1 MEVYSSGLS
10 VVLGRALSAWCEQL
24 APVSLERYQSIGG
37 FQGLGRA
44 RRLTPLETLA
54 EVRQSGLRDR
64 GGLAEPVYLLWQRFQ
79 RRHEPGRLVVEAT
92 QADPRHQAGAYLLSH
107 NPYGLIEALLIA
119 AHASSTDRCQL
130 RLPAELMEH
139 QAGLYNAW
147 EEIHNRGLS
156 QGVELSLELVR
167 EAKPTIW
174 SHPPENGGASPSL
187 CLRLETWLHLALVF
201 SLGAGRYRSLGA
213 EDQAGT
219 CLLTLGG
226 PLARPGLVEAPLG
239 GELWQAVETLGG
251 GLTGQARPL
260 ALALDGGLGGFLPPP
275 AAQIPLAPEELMNAG
290 VSPTPATLWVLTEG
304 ECIVDQTR
312 RALYRFWQLSED
324 QTRPAR
330 ALLAKAA
337 RMVTEIAVGKGRPSH
352 IDDLMALGQEL
363 LSRGLAAA
371 WPLLSSLTYYHAQW
385 QDHLDLVGCP
395 SGRCL
400 KRPAAPCH
408 ATCPARIDIPSF
420 LSHIGHRKYNEA
432 TQVITEDNPLPYTCG
447 LVCPAPC
454 EKACLRGEM
463 DQPISIRAMK
473 AVAAKHTLD
482 EQGAYPAPD
491 LRPPSGKK
499 VAVVGS
505 GPAGLACA
513 YNLAR
518 RGHAVRIF
526 EAQAE
531 PGGMLRYGIP
541 AYRLP
546 REVLAQELK
555 QITSLGVE
563 IATGVEVN
571 TIAELREQGYDAIF
585 LALGTQVSRM
595 IPIQGADLPFVLGG
609 LDFLKRVR
617 GGEELLVGPKVV
629 VVGGGNVAIDVA
641 LTALR
646 QGAHRVD
653 MTCLEKRRE
662 MPASPGEIETALAEG
677 VAIHGSW
684 GPVSISAD
692 GVYTAQRCTRVFDE
706 RGRFSPLFDPERTLK
721 IEADQVILAIGQAT
735 DLACVE
741 AGSLVETQ
749 RGLICADADSLMT
762 REQGV
767 FTGGDVYFGPRT
779 VVEAIRSGKQ
789 AAASMHSYIT
799 GEPMDPFWGDPHR
812 RDTTVPLRVDAQ
824 RRTRLRRPEM
834 PEREVEDRRGNF
846 MHIELGLSD
855 EMALNEASRCLR
867 CDLCIG
873 CGLCQL
879 VCSEV
884 GAEALRLKE
893 TAADRLVFND
903 FTRPA
908 SRCIGCGACF
918 QVCPTGAIR
927 VLDQGRT
934 RRTIITGSPVQELE
948 LLPCT
953 ACGAPTVSRPYLK
966 ALKGRVDLHAYEHL
980 DRGLCSA
987 CARRLRAQEL
997 IGWSINQDVPATL
1010 DPLAEAAH
1018 RLASGR
1024 PPVQG

>member
-1 MEVYSSGLS
+1 MEAYSSGLS

-24 APVSLERYQSIGG
+24 APVNLERYQRIGG

-44 RRLTPLETLA
+44 RQLSPLEALA

-64 GGLAEPVYLLWQRFQ
+64 GGLAEPVYLLWQRLQ
-79 RRHEPGRLVVEAT
+79 RRHEPGLLVVDAA
-92 QADPRHQAGAYLLSH
+92 QPDPRHQAGAYLLSH

-119 AHASSTDRCQL
+119 AHACDAGRCQL
-130 RLPAELMEH
+130 RLPAELMDH
-139 QAGLYNAW
+139 QAGLFNAW
-147 EEIHNRGLS
+147 EEIHDRGLN
-156 QGVELSLELVR
+156 QGVELALELVR
-167 EAKPTIW
+167 EAQPSVW
-174 SHPPENGGASPSL
+174 SQPPENGPNPSSL
-187 CLRLETWLHLALVF
+187 SLSLETWLHLALVF
-201 SLGAGRYRSLGA
+201 SLGAARYRALGA
-213 EDQAGT
+213 AEQAGT
-219 CLLTLGG
+219 CLVTLGG

-251 GLTGQARPL
+251 GLAPDARPL
-260 ALALDGGLGGFLPPP
+260 ALALDAGLGGFLPPP

-290 VSPTPATLWVLTEG
+290 VTPTPSTLWVLSEG

-312 RALYRFWQLSED
+312 RALYRYWRLSED
-324 QTRPAR
+324 QPRPAR

-337 RMVTEIAVGKGRPSH
+337 RMVTEITVGKGRPSH
-352 IDDLMALGQEL
+352 IEDLTALAQEL
-363 LSRGLAAA
+363 LARGLAAA
-371 WPLLSSLTYYHAQW
+371 WPLISSLTYFHAQW
-385 QDHLDLVGCP
+385 QEHLDLLGCP
-395 SGRCL
+395 AGRCL

-420 LSHIGHRKYNEA
+420 LARVGRGEHALAAGLIC
-432 TQVITEDNPLPYTCG
+432 EDNPLPYTCG

-473 AVAAKHTLD
+473 AVAAKHALAD
-482 EQGAYPAPD
+482 DGAYPAPER
-491 LRPPSGKK
+491 RPPSGKR

-513 YNLAR
+513 YYLAR
-518 RGHAVRIF
+518 RGHAVTVF

-531 PGGMLRYGIP
+531 AGGMLRYGIP

-546 REVLAQELK
+546 REVLTQELD
-555 QITSLGVE
+555 QITRLGVD
-563 IATGVEVN
+563 IRTGVEVK
-571 TIAELREQGYDAIF
+571 TIAELRAQGFGAIF

-595 IPIQGADLPFVLGG
+595 IPIVGADLPFVLGG

-617 GGEELLVGPKVV
+617 GGEDLRVGPKVV

-684 GPVSISAD
+684 GPVSVSPE

-706 RGRFSPLFDPERTLK
+706 RGRFSPLFDPQRTMR
-721 IEADQVILAIGQAT
+721 IEADHVILAIGQAT

-749 RGLICADADSLMT
+749 RGLICADPQTLMT
-762 REQGV
+762 REEGV

-789 AAASMHSYIT
+789 AAASIHSRLT
-799 GEPMDPFWGDPHR
+799 GEPMDPAWGDPVR
-812 RDTTVPLRVDAQ
+812 RDTVVPLRVEAK
-824 RRTRLRRPEM
+824 RRTSLRRPEM

-855 EMALNEASRCLR
+855 EMAQGEASRCLR

-893 TAADRLVFND
+893 TAADRLAFND
-903 FTRPA
+903 YTRPA

-927 VLDQGRT
+927 VMDRGNHRQT
-934 RRTIITGSPVQELE
+934 VITGSPVQDLE
-948 LLPCT
+948 LMPCT
-953 ACGAPTVSRPYLK
+953 SCGAPTISRPYLK
-966 ALKGRVDLHAYEHL
+966 ALKNRVDPHAYEHL
-980 DRGLCSA
+980 DRRLCSA

-997 IGWSINQDVPATL
+997 IGWSTNEDAPETL

-1018 RLASGR
+1018 RLAAGR
-1024 PPVQG
+1024 PPQG